1 MHNIFVYGTLM
12 KGFRNHVALLGSKCI
27 SSDAILEGY
36 ALYSVGPYPAIV
48 EEAGEKVRGE
58 LYKVSNMK
66 IKTLDMI
73 EGEGFLY
80 KRTPVKVKA
89 GDKEIDGETYVYLQ
103 DVSDLKKIP
112 FEDQPWRVE
121 YAKYY

>member
-12 KGFRNHVALLGSKCI
+12 KGFRNHVAMLGSRCI
-27 SSDAILEGY
+27 SNDALLEDY
-36 ALYSVGPYPAIV
+36 AMYNVGPYPAIV
-48 EEAGEKVRGE
+48 KENGEKVKGE
-58 LYKVSNMK
+58 LYKVSSMK
-66 IKTLDMI
+66 IKTLNMI

-89 GDKEIDGETYVYLQ
+89 GDRVIDAETYVYLQ
-103 DVSDLKKIP
+103 DISQLEKVP
-112 FEDQPWRVE
+112 FEKQPWKVE